1 VSNWAQHE
9 EYETRSFGFGMGR
22 ITYAVQWLILANIVV
37 FVGQLILDI
46 PAGSI
51 DPRFGILAPPG
62 GDLVKFWL
70 AFRPDMLFKGAA
82 WQPVTY
88 MFLHTSLR
96 HLFVNMLG
104 LFFFGPEVERILSTR
119 QFFRF
124 YFLCG
129 VVGVLANLIPWA
141 LLPNYSIP
149 VVGASGA
156 TLGVLVAFAVVYPN
170 RRVFLFP
177 LPFPLTARALVIIFI
192 AFNIVSLLTE
202 SGVSVLTH
210 FGGMATGY
218 AYMKLMPGFNAWLD
232 SRRGP
237 RRKKSDIDATG
248 EAVDN
253 ILRFRDK
260 KQRRQ

>member
-1 VSNWAQHE
+1 MSSWAHHE
-9 EYETRSFGFGMGR
+9 QYETRPYGFGMGR
-22 ITYAVQWLILANIVV
+22 ITYAVQWLILANVVV
-37 FVGQLILDI
+37 FAGQLILDI
-46 PAGSI
+46 PAGDFMS
-51 DPRFGILAPPG
+51 PPG
-62 GDLVKFWL
+62 GYIVADWL
-70 AFRPDMLFKGAA
+70 AFSPKHLLIGKL
-82 WQPVTY
+82 WQPFTY
-88 MFLHTSLR
+88 MFLHTGLW
-96 HLFVNMLG
+96 HLVVNMLG

-129 VVGVLANLIPWA
+129 VVGVLPNLIPWA
-141 LLPNYSIP
+141 LLPNYSTYVI
-149 VVGASGA
+149 GASGA
-156 TLGVLVAFAVVYPN
+156 SLGVLVAFAVAYPN
-170 RRVFLFP
+170 RRVYMIPF
-177 LPFPLTARALVIIFI
+177 PFPLTARALVIIFI
-192 AFNIVSLLTE
+192 AFNILTLLSE

-232 SRRGP
+232 TRQGS

-260 KQRRQ
+260 KKRRR